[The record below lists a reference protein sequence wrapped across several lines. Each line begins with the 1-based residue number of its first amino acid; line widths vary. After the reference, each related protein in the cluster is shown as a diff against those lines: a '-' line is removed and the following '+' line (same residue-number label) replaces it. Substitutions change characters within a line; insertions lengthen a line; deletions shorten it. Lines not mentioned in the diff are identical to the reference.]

1 LAATC
6 GNIIYYNV
14 SPAFK
19 TRGRTFEID
28 DSILH
33 LLAELTK
40 VPAAFKAWRSQ
51 VLEAFSD
58 NRFFYGPP
66 SNAGEWRPIVQAL
79 VASDKE
85 RFPDLIAKISA
96 ASSANIFVN
105 RELES
110 LSKAISIRRLSY
122 TIFCG
127 EKNRYLVQLPA
138 IQEKVVE
145 LLRAQV
151 SDLVHS
157 EVRQVCLS
165 LSYYVPPADK
175 HSQLPLMHCACV
187 VPVQV
192 YLCLRVLLCRIGNQ
206 HLSSFWPIILTE
218 LLRLYEQL
226 MSEPSASSGEY
237 LQLVLSACKFLDLLL
252 VLQTEEFQ
260 M

>member
-1 LAATC
+1 MINLLLHARISCTT
-6 GNIIYYNV
+6 IYRLP
-14 SPAFK
+14 SR
-19 TRGRTFEID
+19 RGRGELLAQLDQLASLALILCLIGRSFDVD
-28 DSILH
+28 DSILE
-33 LLAELTK
+33 LLLELTK
-40 VPAAFKAWRSQ
+40 VPAALKSWRTQ
-51 VLEAFSD
+51 VLEVFSD

-66 SNAGEWRPIVQAL
+66 STSSKWRGIVQAL

-96 ASSANIFVN
+96 GSSANIFVN
-105 RELES
+105 RELEA
-110 LSKAISIRRLSY
+110 LSKAMSIRRLSY

-157 EVRQVCLS
+157 EVRSNRPYCSTNLMNCLN
-165 LSYYVPPADK
+165 A
-175 HSQLPLMHCACV
+175 
-187 VPVQV
+187 QV

-218 LLRLYEQL
+218 LVSVVDYTIQELSRYTDCNFLTQYC
-226 MSEPSASSGEY
+226 SSG
-237 LQLVLSACKFLDLLL
+237 SSKA
-252 VLQTEEFQ
+252 
-260 M
+260 

>member
-1 LAATC
+1 MRKYHVLQYIACLQDADKVSC
-6 GNIIYYNV
+6 GFGPLIHYV
-14 SPAFK
+14 LTSSSFC
-19 TRGRTFEID
+19 RSFDVD
-28 DSILH
+28 DSILE
-33 LLAELTK
+33 LLLELTK
-40 VPAAFKAWRSQ
+40 VPAALKSWRTQ
-51 VLEAFSD
+51 VLEVFSD

-66 SNAGEWRPIVQAL
+66 STSSKWRGIVQAL

-96 ASSANIFVN
+96 GSSANIFVN
-105 RELES
+105 RELEA
-110 LSKAISIRRLSY
+110 LSKAMSIRRLSY

-157 EVRQVCLS
+157 EVGPPS
-165 LSYYVPPADK
+165 LERFWLKRADSES
-175 HSQLPLMHCACV
+175 HM
-187 VPVQV
+187 QV

-218 LLRLYEQL
+218 LVSVALAILAMQ
-226 MSEPSASSGEY
+226 SSMLIMFAPGATAPAVRESY
-237 LQLVLSACKFLDLLL
+237 A
-252 VLQTEEFQ
+252 
-260 M
+260 